1 MFNLSPLKRNWH
13 AHLFGIDMASEF
25 YLVHHIFKPDMA
37 KTWWEHPDG
46 DLNEEEREKRT
57 KRWFDAGFV
66 NHCFM
71 PMSKDGPMYCVWEVK
86 DGVSATNFQDFLDSP
101 GGVERTGCKTI
112 NNVVMKVDLELT
124 GGAQPYERKFK

>member
-1 MFNLSPLKRNWH
+1 
-13 AHLFGIDMASEF
+13 MASEF

-71 PMSKDGPMYCVWEVK
+71 PM
-86 DGVSATNFQDFLDSP
+86 
-101 GGVERTGCKTI
+101 
-112 NNVVMKVDLELT
+112 
-124 GGAQPYERKFK
+124 

>member
-1 MFNLSPLKRNWH
+1 
-13 AHLFGIDMASEF
+13 MASEF

-71 PMSKDGPMYCVWEVK
+71 PMSKDVRCIAFGKSKME
-86 DGVSATNFQDFLDSP
+86 FQPQTF
-101 GGVERTGCKTI
+101 RI
-112 NNVVMKVDLELT
+112 
-124 GGAQPYERKFK
+124 F

>member
-1 MFNLSPLKRNWH
+1 
-13 AHLFGIDMASEF
+13 MASEF

-101 GGVERTGCKTI
+101 GGVERTGCIGVEGCITCRNISDARGITI
-112 NNVVMKVDLELT
+112 KCLVTN
-124 GGAQPYERKFK
+124 RC

>member
-1 MFNLSPLKRNWH
+1 
-13 AHLFGIDMASEF
+13 MASEF

-86 DGVSATNFQDFLDSP
+86 DGVSTTNFQDFLDSP

-124 GGAQPYERKFK
+124 GGVPPYDRKFK

>member
-25 YLVHHIFKPDMA
+25 YLVHHIIKPDMA
-37 KTWWEHPDG
+37 KTWWGHSDA

-86 DGVSATNFQDFLDSP
+86 DGVSATNFQDFF
-101 GGVERTGCKTI
+101 R
-112 NNVVMKVDLELT
+112 
-124 GGAQPYERKFK
+124 